1 MGEPRLLANPKAR
14 AMRVLGGGV
23 KGLCARLGL
32 PPDAAITDR
41 SRWAEAGQAGR
52 VVAVAGGDGTLRA
65 AVDALGPGA
74 RIVPVPM
81 GHGNDLC
88 RRLGLEPEDL
98 AGSCR
103 RLECPSW
110 REVDLWCASDAAGRS
125 WRFVNSLGIGLDAAV
140 NRRRESLPRWIPY
153 IPLFLLTLGRLR
165 RVALEVAW
173 EGHGWAGKTW
183 WLGLMN
189 SGLTGGGL
197 ALAPEADP
205 SDGLLDMFAVRT
217 TTKAGL
223 LALLPKARSGD
234 FGKGAMER
242 ARAAAFTIRGPTE
255 VDMALDGDL
264 LPTTLPLRVE
274 REGSVFV
281 AA

>member
-1 MGEPRLLANPKAR
+1 MEQRLLFANPKAR
-14 AMRVLGGGV
+14 AMRVFKGGV

-32 PPDAAITDR
+32 PPEAAITDR
-41 SRWAEAGQAGR
+41 ARWAEPGPAGK

-74 RIVPVPM
+74 RIAPVPM

-88 RRLGLEPEDL
+88 RRLGLEPENL
-98 AGSCR
+98 AASRR
-103 RLECPSW
+103 RLESPSW

-153 IPLFLLTLGRLR
+153 IPLFLLTLHRLR
-165 RVALEVAW
+165 RISLEVAW
-173 EGHGWAGKTW
+173 DGHGWAGKTW

-205 SDGLLDMFAVRT
+205 GDGLLDMFAVRT
-217 TTKAGL
+217 ATKGGL
-223 LALLPKARSGD
+223 LAMLPRARGGD
-234 FGKGAMER
+234 FGEGAMER
-242 ARAAAFTIRGPTE
+242 AQAPAFTIRGPAAA
-255 VDMALDGDL
+255 DMALDGDL
-264 LPTTLPLRVE
+264 LPATLPLRVE
-274 REGSVFV
+274 LEGSVFL
-281 AA
+281 AS

>member
-1 MGEPRLLANPKAR
+1 MLFANPRAR
-14 AMRVLGGGV
+14 AMRAFRSGV
-23 KGLCARLGL
+23 PGLCARLGL
-32 PPDAAITDR
+32 PATAAITDR
-41 SRWAEAGQAGR
+41 NRWAEPGPAGR

-88 RRLGLEPEDL
+88 RRLGLPPEDVDD
-98 AGSCR
+98 SRR
-103 RLECPSW
+103 RLDNPVW
-110 REVDLWCASDAAGRS
+110 REVDLWRATDAAGRAR
-125 WRFVNSLGIGLDAAV
+125 RFVNSLGIGLDAAV

-153 IPLFLLTLGRLR
+153 IPLFLLTLSRLR
-165 RVALEVAW
+165 RVALEVSW
-173 EGHGWAGKTW
+173 DGHGWAGKTW

-197 ALAPEADP
+197 ILSPDADP
-205 SDGLLDMFAVRT
+205 GDGRLDMFAVRT

-223 LALLPKARSGD
+223 LAMLPKAKSGQ
-234 FGKGAMER
+234 FGKGVMAR
-242 ARAAAFTIRGPTE
+242 AQAAAFTIRGPE
-255 VDMALDGDL
+255 QVDIALDGDL
-264 LPTTLPLRVE
+264 VPASLPLRVE
-274 REGSVFV
+274 LEGSVFL